1 MSVCVFLL
9 GFYVGCGEFS
19 GWIGSGW
26 GGFEFQTEMSG
37 TFHISFLVKFG
48 LWMFFLSWIKVRFG
62 SRVSGR
68 YFVFCLSLRFKAGVE
83 RLIGIFFSFLRPK
96 VFKVTFSPRVL
107 GYGLRLWNCMGW
119 GGGPSSRLS
128 GFTEILTQQF

>member
-1 MSVCVFLL
+1 MANFQVGL
-9 GFYVGCGEFS
+9 GRVGVVSSSRLRCQELFTSAFWLNLGCGYFS
-19 GWIGSGW
+19 
-26 GGFEFQTEMSG
+26 
-37 TFHISFLVKFG
+37 
-48 LWMFFLSWIKVRFG
+48 SWIKVRFG

-83 RLIGIFFSFLRPK
+83 RLIGIFFFLRPK
-96 VFKVTFSPRVL
+96 VFKVTFSSRVL

-128 GFTEILTQQF
+128 GFTEILT